1 MHILWPQR
9 GPSEF
14 WVRVFRS
21 KFSVKKRISEKK
33 KAVQGQ
39 NFCQDSSTGSVK
51 GRRIRKGGRVFS
63 EEFNKCMSE
72 S

>member
-1 MHILWPQR
+1 MISQSLAL
-9 GPSEF
+9 
-14 WVRVFRS
+14 
-21 KFSVKKRISEKK
+21 ISEKK